1 MDEKPEEEQQSMP
14 KDLIHN
20 ILKNVA
26 DLTRQTQR
34 NTNFKNDIVKQLKNI
49 GFEFFP
55 ENENEIDHEHVIRIL
70 KVAINNTIACSLDL
84 ERKDTND
91 GDDEDDE
98 SYKVHESNGKQLER
112 LLEINDSKCLDDYFS
127 KGKVLYE
134 AIFVSKTTFLKLDG
148 HGNN

>member
-1 MDEKPEEEQQSMP
+1 MDEQPKEKQESMP
-14 KDLIHN
+14 KDLVHN

-49 GFEFFP
+49 GFDFFP

-70 KVAINNTIACSLDL
+70 KVAINNTIACNLDL
-84 ERKDTND
+84 ERKDIND

-98 SYKVHESNGKQLER
+98 SDKVDESNGKQLER
-112 LLEINDSKCLDDYFS
+112 LLEINDGKCLDDYFS
-127 KGKVLYE
+127 KGKVFYK
-134 AIFVSKTTFLKLDG
+134 AIVFSKATLLKLNEQED
-148 HGNN
+148 N